1 MMKSVRL
8 RVSSF
13 VALRNGKLGVT
24 KLLLWS
30 CVFVLLG
37 AAVPIV
43 NWSIREKDRKAP
55 SDYGYGPGKPI
66 GVPKPKFVLGQV
78 HENRC
83 SYTCRCF

>member
-1 MMKSVRL
+1 MPSVRL
-8 RVSSF
+8 RVSSLI
-13 VALRNGKLGVT
+13 ALRNGKLGGFA
-24 KLLLWS
+24 KLILCP

-66 GVPKPKFVLGQV
+66 GVPKPKFILGQV
-78 HENRC
+78 RQA
-83 SYTCRCF
+83 